1 MFWGVWVRYGAW
13 LGLERAATL
22 VYRWHGDGI
31 RRILGWYR
39 YAAIVRR
46 LPVVCNYVLPLAY

>member
-1 MFWGVWVRYGAW
+1 MFWGMRVRYGAR
-13 LGLERAATL
+13 LGLGRAAAL

-39 YAAIVRR
+39 YAAIVRQ